1 MSSTPEAPVATPG
14 AAAGGCG
21 GCGSGP
27 RPAALRGASAPPVF
41 VDGIE
46 IAEEAIAA
54 EAQNHPAE
62 GPAEARATA
71 ARALVIRHLL
81 LARAH
86 ALDLSPV
93 PETDPEGRRETD
105 DEAIIRQVFELE
117 LEPVEPDEEA
127 CHRYWRSHA
136 MAFTAPTL
144 VEASHILFEPAPDL
158 DAAEVRAR
166 AAIATIGGR
175 EDAFRDLAKVESACP
190 SGSSGG
196 SLGQLRPGDLAAEV
210 EAALHRLEP
219 GQTATMPV
227 RSRFG
232 AHVVR
237 LDRRVPARLIPFEV
251 VHGRIADRLRARAW
265 TTAAT
270 RYVAGLGRAAVIEG
284 LSLEAAG

>member
-1 MSSTPEAPVATPG
+1 MSGAPASPE
-14 AAAGGCG
+14 AGGCG

-41 VDGIE
+41 VNGIE

-62 GPAEARATA
+62 GPAQARATA

-81 LARAH
+81 LSRAH
-86 ALDLSPV
+86 AIGLAPA
-93 PETDPEGRRETD
+93 PEADAEGRRETE
-105 DEAIIRQVFELE
+105 DEALIRQVFELE
-117 LEPVEPDEEA
+117 LEPEEPDQDA

-136 MAFTAPTL
+136 MAFTAPAL
-144 VEASHILFEPAPDL
+144 LEASHILFEPAPDME
-158 DAAEVRAR
+158 AALLRAR

-175 EDAFRDLAKVESACP
+175 EEAFRDLAKAASACP

-196 SLGQLRPGDLAAEV
+196 SLGQLRPGDLTAEV
-210 EAALHRLEP
+210 ETALHRLQP
-219 GQTATMPV
+219 GQIASIPV
-227 RSRFG
+227 CSRFG

-237 LDRRVPARLIPFEV
+237 LDRRVEARLIPFEAV
-251 VHGRIADRLRARAW
+251 QDRIADRLRARAW

-270 RYVAGLGRAAVIEG
+270 RYVARLGRAAVIEG
-284 LSLEAAG
+284 LSLETAG

>member
-1 MSSTPEAPVATPG
+1 MSGVPATQDEAS
-14 AAAGGCG
+14 GGCG

-27 RPAALRGASAPPVF
+27 RPAAVRGASAPPVF

-86 ALDLSPV
+86 TVGLAPV
-93 PETDPEGRRETD
+93 PETDTENRRETD
-105 DEAIIRQVFELE
+105 EEALIRQVFELE
-117 LEPVEPDEEA
+117 LVPVEPDEEA
-127 CHRYWRSHA
+127 CHRYWRGHA
-136 MAFTAPTL
+136 LAFTAPAL
-144 VEASHILFEPAPDL
+144 IEASHILFEPTPDFE
-158 DAAEVRAR
+158 AAEVRAR
-166 AAIATIGGR
+166 AAIATISGR

-196 SLGQLRPGDLAAEV
+196 SLGQLRPGDLATEV

-219 GQTATMPV
+219 GQTGTTPV

-251 VHGRIADRLRARAW
+251 VQDRIADRLRARAW

-270 RYVAGLGRAAVIEG
+270 RYVAQLGRAAVIEG